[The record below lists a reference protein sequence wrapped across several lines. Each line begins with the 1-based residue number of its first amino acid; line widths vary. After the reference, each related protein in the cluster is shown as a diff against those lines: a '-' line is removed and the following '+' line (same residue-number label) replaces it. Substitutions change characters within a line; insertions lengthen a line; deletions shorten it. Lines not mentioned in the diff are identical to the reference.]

1 MQTMQV
7 IAGVG
12 DMVSRPPSTA
22 GIITDFLSGNFLI
35 SSSSGSLFMQD
46 SDLSKNTGKN
56 NNKKKPSMFLLLD
69 LYFQAVRS

>member
-1 MQTMQV
+1 MQTMQA
-7 IAGVG
+7 IAGLG

-56 NNKKKPSMFLLLD
+56 NNKKTLHVST
-69 LYFQAVRS
+69 S